1 MCIIINVEASEEAK
15 KETSITLQGRKLAS
29 NNISNLN
36 LTNMSYRSIYRLFQ
50 KQCHILYQNLSL

>member
-36 LTNMSYRSIYRLFQ
+36 LTNMTYRSCLKNDAIFFI
-50 KQCHILYQNLSL
+50 KK